1 MEKKVQRIINCLLPY
16 QPERLYLFGSWA
28 RGEED
33 ELSDIDLV
41 VIKQTSSPF
50 FDRLREATRLLP
62 PDMGGVDILVYTPEE
77 FEKMKEEGNAFAE
90 LIAEEGAL
98 IYDRQRKSEENSRSS
113 PGKCGQSILDYPE
126 FLPSPRRKR
135 NLGN

>member
-1 MEKKVQRIINCLLPY
+1 MKKKVHRIINCLLPY

-41 VIKQTSSPF
+41 VIKQTSSLF
-50 FDRLREATRLLP
+50 FDRLREAARFLP

-77 FEKMKEEGNAFAE
+77 FEKMKREGNAFAE

-98 IYDRQRKSEENSRSS
+98 IYDWQTKN
-113 PGKCGQSILDYPE
+113 
-126 FLPSPRRKR
+126 
-135 NLGN
+135 

>member
-1 MEKKVQRIINCLLPY
+1 MKKKIRRIIKCLLPY

-41 VIKQTSSPF
+41 VIKQTSSAF
-50 FDRLREATRLLP
+50 FDRLREAARFLP

-77 FEKMKEEGNAFAE
+77 FEKMKREGNAFAE

-98 IYDRQRKSEENSRSS
+98 IYDGQKEN
-113 PGKCGQSILDYPE
+113 
-126 FLPSPRRKR
+126 
-135 NLGN
+135 